1 MLHVFDM
8 DGTLLRN
15 TTASLE
21 ISRHLE
27 CLSDI
32 TNLENQFEQSILST
46 QQFAQEVFKLWSTL
60 LDSDVEHVF
69 DNSPWIQDIHKV
81 LSDIKKKGEHSIV
94 ITMSPNF
101 FANKLKKFGFNQ
113 VYSSIFPTLPFS
125 NPIDVSRILTP
136 HDKVKITQ
144 KVLKDLGLNKT
155 ECIAYGDSGS
165 DIPLFQY
172 IQKNIAING
181 TESLT
186 HLAKVKYTGN
196 NLFDAYQLSR
206 SNFIDGV
213 NI

>member
-21 ISRHLE
+21 ISRHLK
-27 CLSDI
+27 CLSNI
-32 TNLENQFEQSILST
+32 TDLENQFEQSLLTT
-46 QQFAQEVFKLWSTL
+46 QQFAQEVFKLWSSL

-69 DNSPWIQDIHKV
+69 ENSPWIQDIHKV
-81 LSDIKKKGEHSIV
+81 LSDIQKKGEYSIV

-101 FANKLKKFGFNQ
+101 FANKLKNFGFNQ

-125 NPIDVSRILTP
+125 DPIDVSRILTP

-144 KVLKDLGLNKT
+144 KVLKELNLNETK
-155 ECIAYGDSGS
+155 CIAYGDSGS

-172 IQKNIAING
+172 IQNNIAING
-181 TESLT
+181 TDSLT
-186 HLAKVKYTGN
+186 HLAKVKYMGN

-206 SNFIDGV
+206 SNFIDEV

>member
-32 TNLENQFEQSILST
+32 TSLEYQFEQSILTT

-60 LDSDVEHVF
+60 LDSDVEHIF
-69 DNSPWIQDIHKV
+69 ENSPWIQDIHKV
-81 LSDIKKKGEHSIV
+81 LSDIQKKGEHSIV

-125 NPIDVSRILTP
+125 DPIDVSRILTP
-136 HDKVKITQ
+136 HDNEAK
-144 KVLKDLGLNKT
+144 
-155 ECIAYGDSGS
+155 CIAYGDSGS

-172 IQKNIAING
+172 IQNNIAING
-181 TESLT
+181 TDSLT